1 MNSLILWRAEIGN
14 FYNCSHKLVNKRK
27 KVFSVF
33 CRSRNLPVLL
43 LYFQII
49 LECLNLNFAP
59 VIDLLSN
66 PVSASLF
73 SFFNCCIKSYMH
85 HKCIYTKFLYMY
97 FVTNALPYTF
107 LILLCSGDI
116 EINPGPEPSYWEN
129 LSVCHWNLNSLSAH
143 NFIKKESIVAFNSI
157 HNFDF
162 ICLSETFLDS
172 DLSLDNQ
179 DLLIEKYTLFRAD
192 HPSNSKKE
200 VFVFIIKAVYQ
211 S

>member
-129 LSVCHWNLNSLSAH
+129 LSVCHWN
-143 NFIKKESIVAFNSI
+143 SIA
-157 HNFDF
+157 
-162 ICLSETFLDS
+162 
-172 DLSLDNQ
+172 
-179 DLLIEKYTLFRAD
+179 
-192 HPSNSKKE
+192 
-200 VFVFIIKAVYQ
+200 
-211 S
+211 